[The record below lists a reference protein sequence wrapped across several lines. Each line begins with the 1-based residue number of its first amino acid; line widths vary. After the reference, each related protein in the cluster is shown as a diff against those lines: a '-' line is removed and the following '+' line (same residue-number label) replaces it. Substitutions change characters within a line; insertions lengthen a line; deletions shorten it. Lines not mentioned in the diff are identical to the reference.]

1 MEGDEGCIL
10 SKAPD
15 LKSLFLL
22 KIKIKR
28 NSGCPNKEYNAIFK
42 HINIR
47 TSPRSKKKSGLIN
60 DWENIV
66 AYWEAAQP
74 QENFAMFFFI

>member
-1 MEGDEGCIL
+1 MQSSNTSISGPLPEG
-10 SKAPD
+10 
-15 LKSLFLL
+15 
-22 KIKIKR
+22 
-28 NSGCPNKEYNAIFK
+28 
-42 HINIR
+42 
-47 TSPRSKKKSGLIN
+47 KKKSGLIN